1 MTPRMSPERRFWKK
15 TLNPRAEEDSG
26 IGASAWLW
34 EEIIN
39 VSEDACVWKL
49 KATVFKKLP

>member
-1 MTPRMSPERRFWKK
+1 MSPERRFWKK